1 MAIHIKDAETERL
14 ARELAA
20 RSGESI
26 TQSTKHA
33 IAERLAR
40 IRGGRGGRN
49 KDKNRDVQRAE
60 IARIVQRIAALPEL
74 DSRSAEEI
82 IGFDESGLPLEW

>member
-26 TQSTKHA
+26 TQSTKIA
-33 IAERLAR
+33 IAERLER
-40 IRGGRGGRN
+40 IRRN
-49 KDKNRDVQRAE
+49 RSSEAQRTE
-60 IARIVQRIAALPEL
+60 ILRIVQRIAALPEL
-74 DSRSAEEI
+74 DSRSDNEI
-82 IGFDESGLPLEW
+82 IGFDEAGLPR